1 MAPDEVAYGIG
12 QALFATRFF
21 DAQSATPTR
30 AAVWPSS
37 PPQIAKALIESVNRR
52 RKAPWRY
59 IFVDRS
65 AGSGVGERLKT

>member
-30 AAVWPSS
+30 AA
-37 PPQIAKALIESVNRR
+37 
-52 RKAPWRY
+52 
-59 IFVDRS
+59 
-65 AGSGVGERLKT
+65 GG